1 MSISVL
7 NFLFFLRRSLTRKAV
22 EESRRAGFDERL
34 CYGDIV
40 LGFRYFP
47 SGLPKDAEN
56 RSSVESSE
64 CIKNVTEISRTNSER
79 SSETK
84 HNFETILLRGFLFI
98 SFFAKAKFPLWPEE
112 LLSRRRRIAVKV
124 SERLSSTWK
133 SVGRRRASFHLLK
146 ENKGTIERKTS
157 VIQMEADEVVPV
169 RRAIPDVFSML
180 ELSENL
186 SQMMYQPGN
195 AYNEQMINAA
205 KVAGKN
211 MFADLDPIS
220 RKAKIN
226 EDMEKIRNVIHQT
239 TIERLNVMKNMKN
252 TRSGSVNFAVLEDR
266 LQALAVLM
274 LHYCAALQVFL
285 LILYI
290 CGIVF

>member
-1 MSISVL
+1 M
-7 NFLFFLRRSLTRKAV
+7 
-22 EESRRAGFDERL
+22 
-34 CYGDIV
+34 
-40 LGFRYFP
+40 
-47 SGLPKDAEN
+47 
-56 RSSVESSE
+56 
-64 CIKNVTEISRTNSER
+64 
-79 SSETK
+79 
-84 HNFETILLRGFLFI
+84 LLLKGVCLI
-98 SFFAKAKFPLWPEE
+98 GPEE

-226 EDMEKIRNVIHQT
+226 DMEKIRNVIHQT

-274 LHYCAALQVFL
+274 LHYCAALQ
-285 LILYI
+285 
-290 CGIVF
+290 